1 MQPTTR
7 RSFLMTGA
15 TVAAMAQ
22 EGTALTA
29 GAVVDRIKAN
39 LGVEWRT
46 PTVDTFKAG
55 GPETRVRGIATTM
68 MATLDVVQRAAAA
81 GRNFIITHEPTF
93 YSHEDVTTDLANDP
107 TYQFKAE
114 FLKKHDMAVWRF
126 HDHWHARHPDGIAT
140 GMTEELGWT
149 SRKDPQNPRLFHFD
163 HVTLGDLARELQE
176 KLKIQTMRVVGDPK
190 LPVRTVAANWGYAN
204 QMGGIRAMERP
215 EVDVLIAGEAR
226 EWEVVEYADD
236 TVAAGRKKGLI
247 LLGHIVSEQAGMKLC
262 ASWLKGFVSEV
273 PVEFI
278 PAREPFWR
286 P

>member
-7 RSFLMTGA
+7 RSFLMAGA
-15 TVAAMAQ
+15 AAAAMAQ
-22 EGTALTA
+22 ESAALTA
-29 GAVVDRIKAN
+29 GAVVERIKAN
-39 LGVEWRT
+39 VGVEWHT

-55 GPETRVRGIATTM
+55 GPETRVKGIATTM

-93 YSHEDVTTDLANDP
+93 YSHEDVTTDLVNDP
-107 TYQFKAE
+107 TYQFKAD
-114 FLKKHDMAVWRF
+114 FLKKNDMAVWRF

-149 SRKDPQNPRLFHFD
+149 GRKDPQNGRLFRFD
-163 HVTLGDLARELQE
+163 NVKLGDLARDLQE
-176 KLKIQTMRVVGDPK
+176 KLKIRTMRVVGDPA
-190 LPVRTVAANWGYAN
+190 LRVRTVAANWGYAN
-204 QMGGIRAMERP
+204 QMGGIRALEHP